1 VPLVRIDAATASND
15 QLLALSDAVHAA
27 LVETI
32 GIPADDRFHV
42 LTNGSAWVVADPGYL
57 GIERDK
63 HVVIIQVLLRAG
75 RDAEKKRAFYAA
87 AAEKAEA
94 VGIERRNLVI
104 TLVENASIDWSF
116 GDGIAQY
123 EPGIK

>member
-15 QLLALSDAVHAA
+15 QLLALSDAVHSA
-27 LVETI
+27 LVEAI

-63 HVVIIQVLLRAG
+63 HVAVIHVILRAG
-75 RDAEKKRAFYAA
+75 REPEKKRAFYAA
-87 AAEKAEA
+87 LAEKAEA
-94 VGIERRNLVI
+94 VGFERRNLVV
-104 TLVENASIDWSF
+104 TLVENESIDWSF
-116 GDGIAQY
+116 GDGVAQY
-123 EPGIK
+123 DPA